1 MFIHHY
7 KCLRLK
13 SNIVRVLNLDE
24 RYEGKH
30 SISQFAS
37 CISQRCVGVR
47 SCQWC
52 VRGNCNSIT
61 LHAIRNQFSDNFPPG
76 LTVPQSLS
84 ACTSTGIERKETGAE
99 PVTRQ
104 APTINLLPAEP
115 PTRTDLHKMKLLPLT
130 GITTL
135 LLTVVNTLATFRRGS
150 VSEFNPCQ

>member
-13 SNIVRVLNLDE
+13 SLFV
-24 RYEGKH
+24 
-30 SISQFAS
+30 SQFWMKDS
-37 CISQRCVGVR
+37 QESTPYVSLLPVLVQRCVGVR